1 MSLPEP
7 CDVSTTRPPWK
18 SGIPV
23 FPTPMFAVHA
33 TVPSLV
39 MAWTVPSA
47 WKAKTSATPV
57 VLGTAGTI
65 DWTPEPSPGFDQ
77 ITVPGGSGPAKTV
90 ISADAVP
97 AGTVTCPAAS
107 AVSSDGSSVERLT
120 MVGSLDALGNCGS
133 IGGRLGQ

>member
-47 WKAKTSATPV
+47 WKAKTSATPL

-65 DWTPEPSPGFDQ
+65 DWAPDPSPGFDQ
-77 ITVPGGSGPAKTV
+77 ITVPRGSAPAKTV
-90 ISADAVP
+90 TSADAVP
-97 AGTVTCPAAS
+97 AVMVTSPAAR
-107 AVSSDGSSVERLT
+107 AVSSGGSSVDRLT
-120 MVGSLDALGNCGS
+120 IVGSLES
-133 IGGRLGQ
+133 QVSQIGRAHV